1 MVPDSDQGNPDEDE
15 TEDGLSQEET
25 LDIAESLIQ
34 PHYSDDASADVTS
47 AGGSPPMLSEM
58 SSMDNGGDPDGG
70 TNSQNARPASDHRLQ
85 KRHPNLEAA
94 TKSWLLNFHVIFP
107 KTKRALEDLCHNM
120 HSASGPDRV
129 RYNLKLMWRTLHKEA
144 MAYNSMHG
152 PEKAAAFSA
161 DAVMDV
167 LKFCLLTARFVEK
180 LAWSAWTSL
189 MVFSSGE
196 EAAIATHLLGLVRN
210 IICMDY
216 NK

>member
-1 MVPDSDQGNPDEDE
+1 MIPLLQSPIALTSPNGKDNPTSGFDSDDQHPDPGTVADLMVPDSDQGNPDEDE

-120 HSASGPDRV
+120 CVINSVTLLHGLCKHV
-129 RYNLKLMWRTLHKEA
+129 RW
-144 MAYNSMHG
+144 
-152 PEKAAAFSA
+152 
-161 DAVMDV
+161 D
-167 LKFCLLTARFVEK
+167 
-180 LAWSAWTSL
+180 
-189 MVFSSGE
+189 
-196 EAAIATHLLGLVRN
+196 
-210 IICMDY
+210 
-216 NK
+216 